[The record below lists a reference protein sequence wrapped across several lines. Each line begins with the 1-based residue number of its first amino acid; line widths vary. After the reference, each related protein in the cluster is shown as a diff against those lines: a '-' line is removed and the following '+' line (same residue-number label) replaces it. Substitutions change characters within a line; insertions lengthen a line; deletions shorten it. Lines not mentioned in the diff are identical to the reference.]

1 MKSPIK
7 IRNAQLSDWEELVR
21 LESLNFS
28 EEEAASPAVLK
39 ERIERI
45 ADTFLVAE
53 LHGQIAGYVVGPAVF
68 SRHLTDDL
76 FAKVTA
82 NPKEGGFIAI
92 QSLSVSPDFQGQGV
106 GTLLLAAL
114 KERANQ
120 QNRQGINLTCH
131 DDLLPYYEMNGF
143 RDEGISDSVH
153 GGAVWFD
160 MVWENLRY
168 EGAL

>member
-1 MKSPIK
+1 MK
-7 IRNAQLSDWEELVR
+7 IRNVQLSDWEELVR
-21 LESLNFS
+21 LENLNFS
-28 EEEAASPAVLK
+28 EEEAASPAALK
-39 ERIERI
+39 ERIEWI
-45 ADTFLVAE
+45 ADTFLVADF
-53 LHGQIAGYVVGPAVF
+53 HGQIAGYIVGPAIF

-76 FAKVTA
+76 FAKVTV

-114 KERANQ
+114 KERASE

-131 DDLLPYYEMNGF
+131 DNLLSYYEMNGF

-153 GGAVWFD
+153 GGTTWFD
-160 MVWENLRY
+160 MVWENPY
-168 EGAL
+168 YKE

>member
-1 MKSPIK
+1 MESPIK
-7 IRNAQLSDWEELVR
+7 IRNVQLSDWEELVR
-21 LESLNFS
+21 LENLNFS
-28 EEEAASPAVLK
+28 EEEAASPAALK
-39 ERIERI
+39 ERIEWI
-45 ADTFLVAE
+45 ADTFLVADF
-53 LHGQIAGYVVGPAVF
+53 HGQIAGYIVGPAIF

-76 FAKVTA
+76 FAKVTV

-114 KERANQ
+114 KERASE

-131 DDLLPYYEMNGF
+131 DNLLSYYEMNGF

-153 GGAVWFD
+153 GGTTWFD
-160 MVWENLRY
+160 MVWENPY
-168 EGAL
+168 YKE